1 MFPPSG
7 AGQAGHAMSSTPT
20 SCARPQARPVARY
33 WPPQLRAYPVQASA
47 GPAAMST
54 AATGATWAQVLQRY
68 DEAQAQHASS
78 SIETNTQ
85 LLEDP
90 ASGVAFILK
99 IAAKLRDKPKP
110 PAPRCALSARLRPGL
125 LGRS

>member
-1 MFPPSG
+1 
-7 AGQAGHAMSSTPT
+7 
-20 SCARPQARPVARY
+20 
-33 WPPQLRAYPVQASA
+33 
-47 GPAAMST
+47 MST

-110 PAPRCALSARLRPGL
+110 PAPRCALSARLRAGL